1 MILLAGAIGPATTSV
16 TGVPPSKVKLT
27 SMFDWVTVPKLRTT
41 TSTVSVEERSP
52 SIGVT
57 KAIIPASAFASGAIL
72 KRPTL
77 AAL

>member
-1 MILLAGAIGPATTSV
+1 
-16 TGVPPSKVKLT
+16 
-27 SMFDWVTVPKLRTT
+27 MFDWVTVPKLRTT

-52 SIGVT
+52 STGVT
-57 KAIIPASAFASGAIL
+57 KAIIPASTFASGAIL